1 MCEESGESVVL
12 KAEASIND
20 KINKMMMID
29 ERHGRLD
36 EGEREWL
43 IEVQKFMRR
52 QQPVK
57 HAIAKRDG
65 VDEIVG
71 ADR

>member
-1 MCEESGESVVL
+1 
-12 KAEASIND
+12 
-20 KINKMMMID
+20 MMID